1 MRKAF
6 GVFFIVIAAF
16 MSGSGYLFLRDEV
29 WIDPM
34 TGFVLSSCMVIIGAC
49 SGFVGLAFFKTT

>member
-1 MRKAF
+1 MRKVF

-16 MSGSGYLFLRDEV
+16 MSCSGYLFLRDEV

-34 TGFVLSSCMVIIGAC
+34 TGFVLSSCMVI
-49 SGFVGLAFFKTT
+49 

>member
-1 MRKAF
+1 MRKVF

-16 MSGSGYLFLRDEV
+16 MSCSGYLFLRDEA
-29 WIDPM
+29 WLDPIL
-34 TGFVLSSCMVIIGAC
+34 GLVLSSCMVLIGAC